1 VGGNLQNSSVTCRQR
16 FAQHHS
22 KPEKLGKLW
31 SQGDLMSAT
40 NESIRE
46 IAGPD
51 AAIVHLSG
59 RQRGTTEFLSGDHIV
74 IASPPGRDVE
84 IATAGEPAPGSLAT
98 LDRRGHTYRLT
109 VNPGADVWINGEQIR
124 EMVLASGDVLE
135 FGDGAVV
142 RFRLYPPE
150 RHRYKTMA
158 EAFSDCVDCARYD
171 STSPV
176 KRAGIFVS
184 QMPTEIMTQTAP
196 RVRIAMVVLA
206 MVAIGLAGTAL
217 VRSAKIER
225 SLQTEASRVEG
236 LARLLDRT
244 ENQTLTVA
252 DLEAIR
258 SDIEELRE
266 TEGRVDDLEALAGA
280 RERVIAAAARSVVF
294 LQGAYGFTDPDT
306 GRPLRFVV
314 SEGGNPTI
322 GPGGMPAFTIEG
334 SGPEVEIFY
343 TGTGFV
349 ATDDGRIIT
358 NRHVAEPWLFDDDAQ
373 MIAARGLVPVMRRF
387 IGYLPGEPEPF
398 DVSLIVSSDTA
409 DVAVLGYPTGINAM
423 IARSQR
429 EILPILEAR
438 GEVDFWEVAQILAEG
453 GHIAPLAT
461 RGIVGQIT
469 SASVVYDANTTHGGS
484 GGPVIGLDG
493 SVVAI
498 NSAILNDFTGSNLG
512 VPAAEALRL
521 LQSPPETT

>member
-1 VGGNLQNSSVTCRQR
+1 MTAMNTSN
-16 FAQHHS
+16 
-22 KPEKLGKLW
+22 
-31 SQGDLMSAT
+31 
-40 NESIRE
+40 RE
-46 IAGPD
+46 TAAPD

-59 RQRGTTEFLSGDHIV
+59 RQRGTTAFLSGDHVV
-74 IASPPGRDVE
+74 IASAANGGVE
-84 IATAGEPAPGSLAT
+84 IFNTGASTPQSLAT
-98 LDRRGHTYRLT
+98 LDRRGHTFRLT
-109 VNPGADVWINGEQIR
+109 VTPGADVWINGEQIE
-124 EMVLASGDVLE
+124 EMVLASGDMLE

-150 RHRYKTMA
+150 QQRYKTMA

-171 STSPV
+171 STSPL
-176 KRAGIFVS
+176 KRAGIFATQV
-184 QMPTEIMTQTAP
+184 PTEIMTQTAP
-196 RVRIAMVVLA
+196 RVRIVMVVLA
-206 MVAIGLAGTAL
+206 MAAIGLASAAL
-217 VRSAKIER
+217 VRSARVER
-225 SLQTEASRVEG
+225 SLQTEAARVEG
-236 LARLLDRT
+236 LARLLDRP
-244 ENQTLTVA
+244 ENRSLTVA

-266 TEGRVDDLEALAGA
+266 TETRVDDLEALAGA

-294 LQGAYGFTDPDT
+294 LQGAYGFNDPDS
-306 GRPLRFVV
+306 GRPLRFAV
-314 SEGGNPTI
+314 SPDGKPTI
-322 GPGGMPAFTIEG
+322 GPGGQPSFTIDG
-334 SGPEVEIFY
+334 NGPEVEIFY
-343 TGTGFV
+343 TGTGFI

-358 NRHVAEPWLFDDDAQ
+358 NRHVAEPWLFDDDAKT
-373 MIAARGLVPVMRRF
+373 IAARGLVPVMRRF

-409 DVAVLGYPTGINAM
+409 DVAVLRCQIVTAGLPALRLDDLALNAGDEVVVLGYPTGINAM
-423 IARSQR
+423 IARSRR
-429 EILPILEAR
+429 EILPVLEAR
-438 GEVDFWEVAQILAEG
+438 GEVTFWEVAQILAEG

-469 SASVVYDANTTHGGS
+469 AASVVYDADTTHGGS

>member
-1 VGGNLQNSSVTCRQR
+1 MNTTKRPN
-16 FAQHHS
+16 
-22 KPEKLGKLW
+22 
-31 SQGDLMSAT
+31 
-40 NESIRE
+40 RE
-46 IAGPD
+46 TAAPD

-59 RQRGTTEFLSGDHIV
+59 RRRGTTEFLSGDHIV
-74 IASPPGRDVE
+74 IASAADGGVE
-84 IATAGEPAPGSLAT
+84 TSTTGSATPRSLAI
-98 LDRRGHTYRLT
+98 LDRRGHTFRLT
-109 VNPGADVWINGEQIR
+109 ATPGAEVWVNGEQLE

-135 FGDGAVV
+135 FGDGVVV
-142 RFRLYPPE
+142 RFRLYSPE
-150 RHRYKTMA
+150 RHRHKTMA

-171 STSPV
+171 STSPL

-184 QMPTEIMTQTAP
+184 QVPTEIMTQTAP
-196 RVRIAMVVLA
+196 RVRVAIVLLA
-206 MVAIGLAGTAL
+206 MVAIGLASTAL
-217 VRSAKIER
+217 VRSSRIER
-225 SLQTEASRVEG
+225 SMQTEAARVEG
-236 LARLLDRT
+236 LERLLDRT
-244 ENQTLTVA
+244 ENQTFNVE
-252 DLEAIR
+252 DLETIR
-258 SDIEELRE
+258 RDIDELRE
-266 TEGRVDDLEALAGA
+266 TETRVDELEALAGA
-280 RERVIAAAARSVVF
+280 RERIIANASQSVVF

-306 GRPLRFVV
+306 GRPLRFAV
-314 SEGGNPTI
+314 SPDGSPKI
-322 GPGGMPAFTIEG
+322 GPTGTPAFTIEG
-334 SGPEVEIFY
+334 NGPEVEIFY

-409 DVAVLGYPTGINAM
+409 DVAVLRCQTVTAGLPALRLDDLALDAGDEVVVLGYPTGINAM

-438 GEVDFWEVAQILAEG
+438 GEVDFWEVAKILAEG
-453 GHIAPLAT
+453 DHIAPLAT

-469 SASVVYDANTTHGGS
+469 AASVVYDANTTHGGS

-512 VPAAEALRL
+512 VPAAEALL
-521 LQSPPETT
+521 LLAPPPETT